1 MHSIKCQSCG
11 LSLAREGELC
21 PSCRYKE
28 LESHRPAT
36 GLFFM
41 LFRLPLIFIF
51 GLISIALLFALF
63 TKPSFG
69 SFGVLGFCI
78 FILLLLGP
86 WWPTEARKEKWK
98 NELDVKNR
106 EEALNTK
113 IMTIF
118 SVFLCLYASWGFL
131 LGLFTGEIAIV
142 SRHGP
147 TSTIAFAHSPKIFL
161 VVLLVEGC
169 IFLWSL
175 LWLWRHY
182 FSRPSNGAS
191 TQEKS

>member
-1 MHSIKCQSCG
+1 MHSSKCQSCG
-11 LSLAREGELC
+11 LSLVTEDELC
-21 PSCRYKE
+21 PACMRKE

-41 LFRLPLIFIF
+41 LFRLPLIFVF
-51 GLISIALLFALF
+51 GLISVALLFSLF

-69 SFGVLGFCI
+69 YFGVLCFCI

-106 EEALNTK
+106 EEALNAK

-118 SVFLCLYASWGFL
+118 SFFLCIYASWGFL
-131 LGLFTGEIAIV
+131 NGIFTREIDIV

-147 TSTIAFAHSPKIFL
+147 TSTIAFSHSPKFFI
-161 VVLLVEGC
+161 VVLLVDGC

-182 FSRPSNGAS
+182 FSQPSNGKRA
-191 TQEKS
+191 QEKS

>member
-1 MHSIKCQSCG
+1 MHPIKCQSCG
-11 LSLAREGELC
+11 LSLTSEGEPC
-21 PSCRYKE
+21 PSCLRKE

-41 LFRLPLIFIF
+41 LFRLPLIFVF
-51 GLISIALLFALF
+51 GLISIALLVALF

-69 SFGVLGFCI
+69 GFGVFGFCI

-106 EEALNTK
+106 EEALNSK

-118 SVFLCLYASWGFL
+118 SVFLCTYVSWNFL
-131 LGLFTGEIAIV
+131 HGIFTGVIDIV
-142 SRHGP
+142 SRLG
-147 TSTIAFAHSPKIFL
+147 TASTITFSHSPKFFI
-161 VVLLVEGC
+161 VVLLAEGC

-175 LWLWRHY
+175 RWLWRHY
-182 FSRPSNGAS
+182 FSRPANGAR